1 MVTTMG
7 SASAA
12 QYDVAEKDIATLQA
26 DMSAGRVTSEEIVR
40 AYLARID
47 RLDRNGP
54 RLQSV
59 IAVNP
64 NALANARA
72 LDAERKAKGARGPLH
87 GIPILVKDNIET
99 ADPIPTTAGSLA
111 LADNTTHRDAPAVAD
126 GDQRRR
132 YYRITALGQRVLAAE
147 LTRLD
152 QLVRSKAAR
161 DLVQRWAT

>member
-1 MVTTMG
+1 MG

-72 LDAERKAKGARGPLH
+72 LDAERKGPLVIKERVRAAGGQLTIDSRPGHGARLEILISPERH
-87 GIPILVKDNIET
+87 G
-99 ADPIPTTAGSLA
+99 
-111 LADNTTHRDAPAVAD
+111 
-126 GDQRRR
+126 
-132 YYRITALGQRVLAAE
+132 
-147 LTRLD
+147 
-152 QLVRSKAAR
+152 
-161 DLVQRWAT
+161 